1 MLNVKTMT
9 KLRADALLVKD
20 FKIVVDDGRSHSVCL
35 DQPFDEGSD
44 MGPTALE
51 LCVMSFAGCYAT
63 IFALTMKKMRI
74 PLNELSIMLEA
85 VKSEKE
91 GTITEAKMNIT
102 VKARA
107 TVDRVRR
114 AHQLTVK
121 TCPVGLLY
129 EKAGVKIEYNLQT
142 QQQ

>member
-1 MLNVKTMT
+1 MLIVNTMT
-9 KLRADALLVKD
+9 KLCADAFLVKD

-35 DQPFDEGSD
+35 DQPIDEGSD

-51 LCVMSFAGCYAT
+51 LCAMSFAGCYVT

-74 PLNELSIMLEA
+74 PLNELSVTLEA

-91 GTITEAKMNIT
+91 GTITEAKLNII
-102 VKARA
+102 VKADARA
-107 TVDRVRR
+107 DRIRR

-121 TCPVGLLY
+121 NCPVGVLF